1 VKRPHT
7 LRDSFRDAFL
17 GITSALRE
25 ERNMRIHF
33 CAVVL
38 LCLLGLTLR
47 LSTTEWALLLMVAG
61 AVVGLELMN
70 SALERAVDLAEP
82 RESALA
88 AAAKNLAAGG
98 VLVVSVVAVLVGL
111 LVLGPK
117 LWALLH

>member
-1 VKRPHT
+1 
-7 LRDSFRDAFL
+7 
-17 GITSALRE
+17 
-25 ERNMRIHF
+25 
-33 CAVVL
+33 
-38 LCLLGLTLR
+38 
-47 LSTTEWALLLMVAG
+47 MVAG